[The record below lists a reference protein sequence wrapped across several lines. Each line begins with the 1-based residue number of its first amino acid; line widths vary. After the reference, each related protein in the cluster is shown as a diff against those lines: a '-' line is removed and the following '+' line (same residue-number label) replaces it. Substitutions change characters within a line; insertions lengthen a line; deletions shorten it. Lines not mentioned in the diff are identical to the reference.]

1 MHGEYAVIFILPNHS
16 SSNNTARLKTP
27 TWFAKAEYTELLEG
41 NAQANEEYILYFH
54 NFICVLEKKPSRGQ
68 GNLAK
73 KYTDCV
79 FTITI
84 IVTFTFFWRGGGG
97 TMTALK

>member
-73 KYTDCV
+73 KIYGLRFYNHHNRDLYV
-79 FTITI
+79 FLA
-84 IVTFTFFWRGGGG
+84 GGG
-97 TMTALK
+97 AEL